1 MSGDEAMGESGERR
15 AWAFDQPFA
24 DAFPE
29 VRDAVV
35 EYEISGRD
43 LGGATTSYGR
53 TTISVLAG
61 TFQGRIPCHHPQC
74 YGGGFAIERIVDQM
88 VQARQETREGVL
100 VCPGWIGDSDRV
112 PCVNSV
118 SYTVVLFFRPRT
130 RPEKPQR

>member
-1 MSGDEAMGESGERR
+1 MAESGERW
-15 AWAFDQPFA
+15 AWTFDQPFA

-35 EYEISGRD
+35 KYEISGRD

-74 YGGGFAIERIVDQM
+74 YGGGFDIERIVDRM
-88 VQARQETREGVL
+88 VKARQETRAGVL

-112 PCVNSV
+112 PCVNSI
-118 SYTVVLFFRPRT
+118 SYTVVLFFQPRT

>member
-1 MSGDEAMGESGERR
+1 LISLLPMPFPKSWTPSWSTRSLAETSAE
-15 AWAFDQPFA
+15 QP
-24 DAFPE
+24 P
-29 VRDAVV
+29 R
-35 EYEISGRD
+35 
-43 LGGATTSYGR
+43 GR

-61 TFQGRIPCHHPQC
+61 TFQGRIPCPHSQC
-74 YGGGFAIERIVDQM
+74 HGGGFEIERIVDQM
-88 VQARQETREGVL
+88 VKARQETREGVL

>member
-1 MSGDEAMGESGERR
+1 MAESGERR

-43 LGGATTSYGR
+43 LGGAGTSRGR
-53 TTISVLAG
+53 STMSVVGG

-130 RPEKPQR
+130 PPGKIPRPKE